1 MRGETGPDFIEALAR
16 GLDVIRAFEPN
27 RPTMTL
33 SEIAAA
39 ARLPRPTARRMLLTL
54 EELGYVRTTP
64 GGFALTPRV
73 LELGMAYIGS
83 TGIWD
88 IARPHMERLVGRT
101 GESSSLAQLDGSDI
115 IYVARVAVPKIITL
129 AVTIGTRFPALQTSL
144 GKVLLAEL
152 PPDELERVLAQ
163 PSRSG
168 ITPLWQPDKAE
179 RDRVLQEVRTRGWA
193 LTDEHLA
200 RGIRSIAAPVRDG
213 SGHVAAALNVA
224 VHAAETSIKT
234 LTGQYLPLLLQTAA
248 AISADWALWQ
258 NRPQATLDAS
268 TSEYIASISDNR
280 RRTR

>member
-27 RPTMTL
+27 RPVMTL
-33 SEIAAA
+33 SEVAAA
-39 ARLPRPTARRMLLTL
+39 AGLARPTARRMLLTL
-54 EELGYVRTTP
+54 EKLGYVRSAQ
-64 GGFALTPRV
+64 GGFALTPHV

-83 TGIWD
+83 TNIWE
-88 IARPHMERLVGRT
+88 IARPHMERLVGCT

-115 IYVARVAVPKIITL
+115 VYVARVAVPKIITL

-152 PPDELERVLAQ
+152 PPDELERVIAE

-168 ITPLWQPDKAE
+168 IAPLWRPNAEE
-179 RDRVLQEVRTRGWA
+179 RDHVLCEVRTRGWA

-200 RGIRSIAAPVRDG
+200 YGIRSIAAPVRDG
-213 SGHVAAALNVA
+213 NNQVITALNVS
-224 VHAAETSIKT
+224 VHAAETSIEK

-248 AISADWALWQ
+248 AISADWARWQ
-258 NRPQATLDAS
+258 NRPQTILGARPANTAPPFP
-268 TSEYIASISDNR
+268 
-280 RRTR
+280 